1 LLRIAFFTVVAAAL
15 ALALALWLMG
25 IRKRRQRRS
34 IRAMRTSEYAERD
47 ELWRSYVQEQ
57 DPAPLPP
64 AGPGEKTNE

>member
-1 LLRIAFFTVVAAAL
+1 MLRIAFVTVVAAAL
-15 ALALALWLMG
+15 ALALAVWLLAV
-25 IRKRRQRRS
+25 RKRRQRRS

-57 DPAPLPP
+57 DPASIPP